1 MMVDIENY
9 VINTVSD
16 LQASPES
23 VQKLFNK
30 NNNNIE
36 KINIDEIKKEISK
49 LSSRLKKL
57 SDLYMN
63 DLLSLDELKE
73 KTSELKSTRLLLENK
88 ISEDKNNSD
97 REIKERIIN
106 NMNKKSIQKM
116 SYQEQTNLVKSLIN
130 KVSVTREM
138 IEISW
143 NF

>member
-1 MMVDIENY
+1 
-9 VINTVSD
+9 
-16 LQASPES
+16 
-23 VQKLFNK
+23 
-30 NNNNIE
+30 
-36 KINIDEIKKEISK
+36 
-49 LSSRLKKL
+49 
-57 SDLYMN
+57 MN